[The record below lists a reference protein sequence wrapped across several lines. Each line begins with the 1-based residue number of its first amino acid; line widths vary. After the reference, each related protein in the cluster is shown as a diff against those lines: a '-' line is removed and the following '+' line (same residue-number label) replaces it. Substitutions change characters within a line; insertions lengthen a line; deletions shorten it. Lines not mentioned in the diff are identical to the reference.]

1 MSATIANTEE
11 KISITAP
18 PSSIVPQEFCER
30 FQNDIYNIEFYEM
43 IEGTKMNA
51 SYHNGFWRLHSDDI
65 IDNEGNVL
73 CIKAFDD
80 ACRELNVDLDRDL
93 DKHLSYSF
101 VFQTPYHKYVSSF
114 LYAYE
119 IYLVGVYSV
128 NNNNVVSCNLKDVTT
143 YKSLGEQPCYKNNR
157 TILIPDVAAVNFK
170 DLELIVKEWGVGN
183 GLPIEISDNDDY
195 DRTSFIHPSREKG
208 IAMYHVPSGTTT
220 EVLNRHYLK
229 FISKQNQQNMS
240 S

>member
-1 MSATIANTEE
+1 MSANNEE
-11 KISITAP
+11 KVSIPMP
-18 PSSIVPQEFCER
+18 PSPIDPQEFCDK
-30 FQNDIYNIEFYEM
+30 FQNDIFNIEFYE
-43 IEGTKMNA
+43 IVEGTRI
-51 SYHNGFWRLHSDDI
+51 YVYYEDGCWCHNSDELTMRGF
-65 IDNEGNVL
+65 
-73 CIKAFDD
+73 KD
-80 ACRELNVDLDRDL
+80 ACDELHIDLDRDL

-143 YKSLGEQPCYKNNR
+143 YKTCGEQPCYKNNR
-157 TILIPDVAAVNFK
+157 TILIPDVAAVSFK

-240 S
+240 C